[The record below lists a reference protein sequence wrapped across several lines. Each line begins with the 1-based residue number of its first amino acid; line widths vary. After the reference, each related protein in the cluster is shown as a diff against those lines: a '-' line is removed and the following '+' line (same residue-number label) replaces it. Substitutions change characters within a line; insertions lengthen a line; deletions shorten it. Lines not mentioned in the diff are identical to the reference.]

1 MQSYGQNQ
9 EIGVSMERTELLI
22 VKWGPECFQK
32 SPGICSTLSPP
43 TRNRSTAA
51 MLMPC
56 FSQTPESTSLMENP
70 DFTAILLDEPSGRF
84 TQQYLGDLSLSG
96 TNAGNLEVSDL
107 KGNRKV
113 SAQ

>member
-1 MQSYGQNQ
+1 
-9 EIGVSMERTELLI
+9 MERTEFSVHKMGMKMVPKKPRKVI
-22 VKWGPECFQK
+22 G
-32 SPGICSTLSPP
+32 STLSPP

-107 KGNRKV
+107 KGKRKV